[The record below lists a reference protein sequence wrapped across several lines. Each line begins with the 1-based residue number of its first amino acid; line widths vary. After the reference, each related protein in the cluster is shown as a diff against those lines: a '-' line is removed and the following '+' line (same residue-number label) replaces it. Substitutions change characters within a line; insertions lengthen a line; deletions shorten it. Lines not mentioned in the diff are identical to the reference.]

1 MVKWLAAFLQ
11 YAPSGNCRYYYSIP
25 SCKLATCIEESKT
38 AAILKQIKV
47 ASYLNDLRPS
57 TRPQSSWRRGVLRI
71 LQENTIENI
80 GNLKFGQINIRL
92 DARST
97 HKIYLTFVVVF
108 CHFEVV
114 FAWPICDP
122 NQTLTP
128 MPLSVEFVLR
138 YDIYRRLFS

>member
-1 MVKWLAAFLQ
+1 MQ
-11 YAPSGNCRYYYSIP
+11 
-25 SCKLATCIEESKT
+25 TCYLYRRVQNSSNT
-38 AAILKQIKV
+38 VNRSKV
-47 ASYLNDLRPS
+47 ASYLNDLSPS

-114 FAWPICDP
+114 FAWPIGDP
-122 NQTLTP
+122 NQTFTP
-128 MPLSVEFVLR
+128 MPHSVEFVWS

>member
-1 MVKWLAAFLQ
+1 M
-11 YAPSGNCRYYYSIP
+11 
-25 SCKLATCIEESKT
+25 
-38 AAILKQIKV
+38 
-47 ASYLNDLRPS
+47 
-57 TRPQSSWRRGVLRI
+57 LRI

>member
-1 MVKWLAAFLQ
+1 MML
-11 YAPSGNCRYYYSIP
+11 
-25 SCKLATCIEESKT
+25 
-38 AAILKQIKV
+38 
-47 ASYLNDLRPS
+47 
-57 TRPQSSWRRGVLRI
+57 LRI

-92 DARST
+92 DVRST

-128 MPLSVEFVLR
+128 MPHSVEFVLR

>member
-1 MVKWLAAFLQ
+1 MLDLSVLKGISRDSLFTKF
-11 YAPSGNCRYYYSIP
+11 
-25 SCKLATCIEESKT
+25 CK
-38 AAILKQIKV
+38 
-47 ASYLNDLRPS
+47 
-57 TRPQSSWRRGVLRI
+57 VLRI

-114 FAWPICDP
+114 FAWPIGDP
-122 NQTLTP
+122 NQTFTP
-128 MPLSVEFVLR
+128 MPHSVEFVWS